1 MEISR
6 KLRALRLKLKTS
18 QFELS
23 RRVLFL
29 WIKPI
34 FLGGSH
40 KSLGLSDS
48 DLICYVLHFRSIADL
63 LVTDKACETSGL
75 PSAVSTIPEINESRA
90 VFFWVGRK
98 EPWVENHCANN
109 RLE

>member
-1 MEISR
+1 MEMSP
-6 KLRALRLKLKTS
+6 KLSALRLKLKTT

-40 KSLGLSDS
+40 ESLDLSDS
-48 DLICYVLHFRSIADL
+48 DLICYVLPFRSIADL
-63 LVTDKACETSGL
+63 LVTDKACEASGL
-75 PSAVSTIPEINESRA
+75 PSAVSIIPEINEIAPCFS
-90 VFFWVGRK
+90 WVGRK
-98 EPWVENHCANN
+98 ERWVENRCANN
-109 RLE
+109 QPG